1 MHPIACLGAVYVR
14 DDGHIAVGNE
24 IEAFDGACT
33 SVVVLDHDERLAL
46 GDGGVYIQDIGAY
59 GAVEG
64 GGAHV

>member
-14 DDGHIAVGNE
+14 DDGH